1 MNNNESV
8 IFEMISEKE
17 VTNTGVINDTLYY
30 RDFIGADTCKM
41 KVKVLVSEGTKIA
54 QFFCINDD
62 TVLIL
67 RSIVVSTEI
76 PVDIF
81 DKLINNSI
89 EEFMDEY
96 EDSFNDMVEKYWM
109 YDYYYIYTANGILS
123 MESTYGHKR
132 TTEEVFYNFSENGE
146 EENSSNNSIS
156 IYCDKTIQV
165 HAPDYSIISIDTKN
179 VKSENTKYMK
189 R

>member
-1 MNNNESV
+1 MNNESTIYEV
-8 IFEMISEKE
+8 ISEKE

-30 RDFIGADTCKM
+30 RDGIGADCKM
-41 KVKVLVSEGTKIA
+41 KVKVLVSEGTKIV

-67 RSIVVSTEI
+67 RSIVVSTET
-76 PVDIF
+76 PDDIF

-89 EEFMDEY
+89 DEFMNEY

-123 MESTYGHKR
+123 MESTYGHKS
-132 TTEEVFYNFSENGE
+132 TTEEAFYHFSEDEGE
-146 EENSSNNSIS
+146 TNNSIG

-165 HAPDYSIISIDTKN
+165 NAPEYSIISINTKN
-179 VKSENTKYMK
+179 VKSENTKYL
-189 R
+189 REY

>member
-1 MNNNESV
+1 MNNEST

-30 RDFIGADTCKM
+30 RDGIGADTCKM

-54 QFFCINDD
+54 QFLYDD
-62 TVLIL
+62 TLIL
-67 RSIVVSTEI
+67 RSIVVSTET
-76 PVDIF
+76 PDDIF

-89 EEFMDEY
+89 DEFMNEY

-123 MESTYGHKR
+123 MESTYGHKN

-146 EENSSNNSIS
+146 EENSSNNSIG

-165 HAPDYSIISIDTKN
+165 NAPEYFIISINTKN
-179 VKSENTKYMK
+179 VKSEDTKYMK
-189 R
+189 C